1 MAGAPKGKRGKDKGQ
16 NCEDRRSSPRL
27 SPEAYPSLKGACL
40 VSGSEV
46 KLINISKGGALL
58 ESVERLSPST
68 RISLRLITTEGVIQL
83 YGQILRSTISH
94 LNGGLRYRSAVSF
107 EQEFPLQTVNAT
119 AVSTSETER
128 ETPSPTPENVEAQ
141 ADSSI
146 PAPAPGYEDGSVVA
160 LTACVLRGEP
170 DLSEFFRVNKW

>member
-1 MAGAPKGKRGKDKGQ
+1 MPKGKKGQ
-16 NCEDRRSSPRL
+16 NKGQNYEDRRSSPRL
-27 SPEAYPSLKGACL
+27 SPEAFPALKGACL

-68 RISLRLITTEGVIQL
+68 RISLRLITTEGVVQL

-107 EQEFPLQTVNAT
+107 EQEFPLSTIDAT
-119 AVSTSETER
+119 AASTSEAESQI
-128 ETPSPTPENVEAQ
+128 PSPAPENTETSV
-141 ADSSI
+141 DSC
-146 PAPAPGYEDGSVVA
+146 APAPPPEDEDGNIVT
-160 LTACVLRGEP
+160 LTACVLQGEP